1 MYAEVPP
8 RIHRDLHWPRHRA
21 ALGQEGKKNVC
32 VCISI
37 PSLILLRKWSG
48 SNSKGFKLQVSNV
61 ALLFDGHE
69 THSNGEIYP
78 IHLWP
83 SAERVSPSPS
93 GSGGSDPATA
103 LAAGATLARPGADN
117 MAWQL
122 GFPWGSTTNRQGFI
136 DHHSWGVTGW
146 IPKTSQNHLRR
157 SAFFG
162 LVSSGSPSSSSVS
175 DPWKASSTSWTQLIS
190 LGDSTLAAQGWETN
204 GRK

>member
-1 MYAEVPP
+1 MFMCVYMC
-8 RIHRDLHWPRHRA
+8 IYIC
-21 ALGQEGKKNVC
+21 VC
-32 VCISI
+32 VSI

-93 GSGGSDPATA
+93 GSGGSDPETA
-103 LAAGATLARPGADN
+103 LAAVAPLARPGADN
-117 MAWQL
+117 MAWQV

-146 IPKTSQNHLRR
+146 IPKTIYGE
-157 SAFFG
+157 A
-162 LVSSGSPSSSSVS
+162 PSSVS
-175 DPWKASSTSWTQLIS
+175 YLQGRRPRHPCPTPERHPPPAGPSWSALGIRRWQRRDGKQMEENSKAWI
-190 LGDSTLAAQGWETN
+190 LAILWGVKKLCTHIM
-204 GRK
+204 

>member
-1 MYAEVPP
+1 
-8 RIHRDLHWPRHRA
+8 
-21 ALGQEGKKNVC
+21 
-32 VCISI
+32 
-37 PSLILLRKWSG
+37 LLRKWSG

-136 DHHSWGVTGW
+136 DHHSWGVTG
-146 IPKTSQNHLRR
+146 
-157 SAFFG
+157 
-162 LVSSGSPSSSSVS
+162 
-175 DPWKASSTSWTQLIS
+175 
-190 LGDSTLAAQGWETN
+190 
-204 GRK
+204 